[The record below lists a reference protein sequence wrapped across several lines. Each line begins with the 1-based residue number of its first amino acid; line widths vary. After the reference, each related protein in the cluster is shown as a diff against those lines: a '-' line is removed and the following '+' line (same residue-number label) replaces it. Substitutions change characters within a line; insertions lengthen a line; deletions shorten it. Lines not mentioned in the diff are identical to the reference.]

1 MQSGQI
7 DDQLIYCG
15 FYHDSYHDEVRL
27 IYVDFYSTCLTSCD
41 EDSSIF
47 CEIWIEIGFLYQNK
61 PTPQCIINALQL
73 CNIKAVTK
81 DGQNFTVSCGEQL
94 LPEAIDIT
102 INSVAR
108 GGIISRVADRD
119 SSDEG

>member
-15 FYHDSYHDEVRL
+15 FYHDSYHDEVTL
-27 IYVDFYSTCLTSCD
+27 IYADFYSTCLTSCD

-47 CEIWIEIGFLYQNK
+47 YEIWIEIGFLYQNK
-61 PTPQCIINALQL
+61 STPQCIINALQL

-81 DGQNFTVSCGEQL
+81 DGQNFTVPCGEQL
-94 LPEAIDIT
+94 LSVAIGIT
-102 INSVAR
+102 INNVA
-108 GGIISRVADRD
+108 GG
-119 SSDEG
+119 G